1 MLQENEPEQNFIATA
16 GEVVNQNEV
25 IVMDSDTSVP
35 ICPIQVMTSYSGK
48 RTPKESTSQSTKKQ
62 RFRKLKDMVNS
73 FMIKDSL
80 MFHE

>member
-35 ICPIQVMTSYSGK
+35 ICPIQV
-48 RTPKESTSQSTKKQ
+48 
-62 RFRKLKDMVNS
+62 
-73 FMIKDSL
+73 
-80 MFHE
+80 